1 MLKQSKMYHE
11 RFLPMLQIS
20 QTTLAKLAQIQ
31 PLLNSQIPKNNAR
44 PRAWDV
50 AVSDSTSQK
59 CSNSAF
65 PTSKHQKT
73 SDLEVSDDL
82 ENLSVPTLWRISK
95 FEEVLT
101 QHKGELMPI
110 SRLCS
115 KF

>member
-1 MLKQSKMYHE
+1 MTRYRLTVGDEKATCMGRGSVK
-11 RFLPMLQIS
+11 
-20 QTTLAKLAQIQ
+20 K
-31 PLLNSQIPKNNAR
+31 
-44 PRAWDV
+44 
-50 AVSDSTSQK
+50 
-59 CSNSAF
+59 SAF

-101 QHKGELMPI
+101 QHKGELMSI
-110 SRLCS
+110 SSLCP

>member
-1 MLKQSKMYHE
+1 
-11 RFLPMLQIS
+11 MLQIS
-20 QTTLAKLAQIQ
+20 QTTLAKFGTNA
-31 PLLNSQIPKNNAR
+31 SQ
-44 PRAWDV
+44 
-50 AVSDSTSQK
+50 SDSTSKK

-101 QHKGELMPI
+101 QHRGELMPI

>member
-1 MLKQSKMYHE
+1 
-11 RFLPMLQIS
+11 MLQIS
-20 QTTLAKLAQIQ
+20 QTTLAKLAQIP
-31 PLLNSQIPKNNAR
+31 PLLNSQIPKNKA
-44 PRAWDV
+44 RAWDV
-50 AVSDSTSQK
+50 AVSDSTSEKMLKQ
-59 CSNSAF
+59 CRRF

-110 SRLCS
+110 SRLCP

>member
-1 MLKQSKMYHE
+1 
-11 RFLPMLQIS
+11 MLQIS
-20 QTTLAKLAQIQ
+20 QTTLAKFGTNA
-31 PLLNSQIPKNNAR
+31 SQ
-44 PRAWDV
+44 
-50 AVSDSTSQK
+50 SDSTSKK

-82 ENLSVPTLWRISK
+82 ENLSVRRISK

-110 SRLCS
+110 SRLCP